1 VLFYFLFCGL
11 HTVSFTQK
19 TQEGINMKTK
29 RFAALAL
36 ALTMAMGT
44 FTGCSGN
51 NS

>member
-1 VLFYFLFCGL
+1 
-11 HTVSFTQK
+11 
-19 TQEGINMKTK
+19 MKTK

-51 NS
+51 NSSSTADTGDTIHNIPSCYFT